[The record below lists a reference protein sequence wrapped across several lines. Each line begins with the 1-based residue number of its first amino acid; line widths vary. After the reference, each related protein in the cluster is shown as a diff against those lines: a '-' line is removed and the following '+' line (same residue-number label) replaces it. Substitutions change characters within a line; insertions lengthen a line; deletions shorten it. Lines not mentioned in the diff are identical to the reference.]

1 MPPTSPPPVSGWTIC
16 LSLAL
21 LSPPAFA
28 QVPED
33 MEARIRLLEAQ
44 LEATTRR
51 LNAEIEALRRE
62 LRGPAPTAVAPTP
75 AVAPAAAP
83 VASTDALA
91 GQVRDTREQV
101 AAMQSRAD
109 AQIPNVRLGE
119 GIVFDDPRGRWALR
133 LTGRMQNDLRLYEGN
148 VLSDTFSIRRAR
160 IGAGL
165 TSGAF
170 GGYVETELTA
180 GATGGA
186 SATNGQGTPTNA
198 VLHQAY
204 LDFAPVPLYRVR
216 LGQFKPQFGL
226 ENTMTTWQ
234 HDFQERSLA
243 AALTQNFLFDRG
255 LMVSGVPTPGVTYAF
270 SIMNGTGTGTDEL
283 QRSVGEASA
292 DGKDLI
298 ARSTVDAAR
307 WLPVQDTVVHLGGNL
322 RRGMVANGAGG
333 YLAPSVQ
340 TEARGTVF
348 FSPEPFNNG
357 AGTAAATKIERTMLG
372 LEGAAAWRSF
382 KLQGEWWRATYA
394 GSTGAGAFERDIRT
408 GYIAA
413 HWLATGEYFSDSYR
427 NGIFGRLRPN
437 NAFSLGPDSGWGAV
451 MLGLRF
457 STWDASDFGGNA
469 AFTGNVATD
478 TSLVRPTANPTVS
491 NLSNKAQAWTV
502 ALKWMPTPYWAL
514 MVNYV
519 HTEFGTPLTSQGQR
533 LDSENALT
541 FRGHLDFF

>member
-1 MPPTSPPPVSGWTIC
+1 MTNSSPLSFRQRTIC

-21 LSPPAFA
+21 LTTPALG
-28 QVPED
+28 QTTDD
-33 MEARIRLLEAQ
+33 MESRIRMLQEQ

-51 LNAEIEALRRE
+51 LNAEIESLRRE
-62 LRGPAPTAVAPTP
+62 LRRPPMPPDTAADAAVTTPAPSIETLT
-75 AVAPAAAP
+75 
-83 VASTDALA
+83 
-91 GQVRDTREQV
+91 GQVRENREQT
-101 AAMQSRAD
+101 AAIQSRAD

-133 LTGRMQNDLRLYEGN
+133 LTGRMQNDVRLYEGN
-148 VLSDTFSIRRAR
+148 VLSDTVSIRRAR

-165 TSGAF
+165 TAGPF
-170 GGYVETELTA
+170 GGFIETELTA

-186 SATNGQGTPTNA
+186 NATNGQGTSTNA
-198 VLHQAY
+198 ALHQAFV
-204 LDFAPVPLYRVR
+204 DFAPVPWFRYR

-234 HDFQERSLA
+234 LDFQERSLA

-255 LMVSGVPTPGVTYAF
+255 MMVSGAPVPGVNYGV
-270 SIMNGTGTGTDEL
+270 SIMNGAGTGADEL
-283 QRSVGEASA
+283 QRSGSEVSA

-298 ARSTVDAAR
+298 ARLTVDAAR
-307 WLPVQDTVVHLGGNL
+307 WMPLQDTVVHLGGNW
-322 RRGMVANGAGG
+322 RHGTVANAAGG
-333 YLAPSVQ
+333 YVGPSAQ

-348 FSPEPFNNG
+348 FAPEPFNNG
-357 AGTAAATKIERTMLG
+357 AGTASGTKIERSMLG
-372 LEGAAAWRSF
+372 LEGAAAWRNF

-394 GSTGAGAFERDIRT
+394 GSSSAGAFERDIRT
-408 GYIAA
+408 GYVAA
-413 HWLATGEYFSDSYR
+413 HWLATGEYFSDFYR

-437 NAFSLGPDSGWGAV
+437 NAFSLGPDSGWGAL

-457 STWDASDFGGNA
+457 SVWDASDFGGHA
-469 AFTGNVATD
+469 AFTGNIAAD
-478 TSLVRPTANPTVS
+478 TSLSRPTVNPVVS
-491 NLSNKAQAWTV
+491 NPSNKAQAWTV

-519 HTEFGTPLTSQGQR
+519 HTEFGTAVLSQGQR

-541 FRGHLDFF
+541 FRGQLDFF

>member
-1 MPPTSPPPVSGWTIC
+1 MTNTSPLSLHQRTIC

-21 LSPPAFA
+21 LATPAFGQTA
-28 QVPED
+28 DD
-33 MEARIRLLEAQ
+33 MESRIRMLQDQ

-51 LNAEIEALRRE
+51 LNAEIESLRQELRRSTPPADTPANAATTT
-62 LRGPAPTAVAPTP
+62 PAPAL
-75 AVAPAAAP
+75 
-83 VASTDALA
+83 DALT
-91 GQVRDTREQV
+91 GQVRETREQI
-101 AAMQSRAD
+101 ATLQSRAD

-119 GIVFDDPRGRWALR
+119 GIILDDPRGRWALR

-170 GGYVETELTA
+170 GGFIETELTA

-186 SATNGQGTPTNA
+186 SATNGQGTGTNA

-204 LDFAPVPLYRVR
+204 LDFAPVPAFRARV
-216 LGQFKPQFGL
+216 GQFKPQFGL

-255 LMVSGVPTPGVTYAF
+255 LMVSGVPAPGMTYGF
-270 SIMNGTGTGTDEL
+270 SIMNGAGTGTDEL
-283 QRSVGEASA
+283 QRSPGEAAA

-298 ARSTVDAAR
+298 ARLTVDAAR
-307 WLPVQDTVVHLGGNL
+307 WTPLRDTVVHLGGNL
-322 RRGMVANGAGG
+322 RHGMVANGAGG
-333 YLAPSVQ
+333 YLAPSAQ

-357 AGTAAATKIERTMLG
+357 AGTASATKIERTMLG

-382 KLQGEWWRATYA
+382 KVQGEWWRATYA
-394 GSTGAGAFERDIRT
+394 GSSAAGAFERDIRT
-408 GYIAA
+408 GYVAA
-413 HWLATGEYFSDSYR
+413 HWLATGEYFSDTYR

-451 MLGLRF
+451 LLGLRYSF
-457 STWDASDFGGNA
+457 WDASDFGSSA
-469 AFTGNVATD
+469 AFTGNLAAD
-478 TSLVRPTANPTVS
+478 TSLVRPTPSPVVS

-519 HTEFGTPLTSQGQR
+519 HTEFGTPVVSQGQR

-541 FRGHLDFF
+541 FRGQLDFF